1 MEHTMTSAE
10 LEARIEEIIAQLTRT
25 PISEERKQLI
35 NALIETGQ
43 QLSELEELAEREVG
57 N

>member
-35 NALIETGQ
+35 NALIETG
-43 QLSELEELAEREVG
+43 EIIV
-57 N
+57 